1 MQSLAENIFGSTDAA
16 DFMNNQA
23 AVATS
28 YSTAWGTCA
37 TALNAVN
44 TEAATTQVINGL
56 LFNAKDRFS
65 LAYTGVADGG
75 NATTSVIK
83 RCVATG
89 ASGATRE
96 VNVILT
102 SSTVILSILPTST
115 APSGTFILGENVE
128 FRDPYGKTALDLNIS
143 SIDATELAALNTA
156 ADTTTNLASGGNVNK
171 VTMLS
176 GTYTQVPV
184 VATTGA
190 GALCTVIMASTTA
203 AKSVYVTTV
212 ATTTPYVKDET
223 LTFTNGAG
231 AAVDMTNT
239 TTNSVMAA
247 MLNGTLDSA
256 AVEAPLEATDVI
268 KAVYTITPHADQEDA
283 SGAANLK
290 PSTWLV
296 SFTVPS

>member
-1 MQSLAENIFGSTDAA
+1 M
-16 DFMNNQA
+16 
-23 AVATS
+23 
-28 YSTAWGTCA
+28 
-37 TALNAVN
+37 
-44 TEAATTQVINGL
+44 
-56 LFNAKDRFS
+56 
-65 LAYTGVADGG
+65 
-75 NATTSVIK
+75 
-83 RCVATG
+83 
-89 ASGATRE
+89 
-96 VNVILT
+96 
-102 SSTVILSILPTST
+102 ILSILPTST